1 MTRRLRPAVAVQLQ
15 CDAEGRP
22 ACLRYGG
29 RTRRVTHVAAQWIVP
44 AAWWTQ
50 SASYPAGDPRYEERA
65 YYRLITDGCQAC
77 EVFAAQGAWYL
88 ERIID

>member
-1 MTRRLRPAVAVQLQ
+1 VDVQ

-22 ACLRYGG
+22 ARIRYGA
-29 RTRRVTHVAAQWIVP
+29 RTRQVTRVAAHWIVP

-50 SASYPAGDPRYEERA
+50 TTTHPDGDPRLEERA
-65 YYRLITDGCQAC
+65 YYRLVTDGLQAC
-77 EVFAAQGAWYL
+77 EVFRARDTWYL